1 MGMRLACGW
10 LADIHVYRGLLG
22 IEERACNWI
31 VHKIS
36 KIPHDKKNTKDSS
49 TI

>member
-1 MGMRLACGW
+1 M
-10 LADIHVYRGLLG
+10 LG
-22 IEERACNWI
+22 IAERACNWI

-36 KIPHDKKNTKDSS
+36 KILCNKKYTDVSS